1 MRGFAGLLIR
11 SFFRSVEVENRDG
24 LPIRTPA
31 MVVASH
37 RNGLV
42 DGLLLM
48 VALRRYPRFLGKST
62 LFKIPPLWPLL
73 KLAGVVP
80 VYRAADGPSTQKNA
94 AAFAASRRILGGG
107 GLIAVFPE
115 GISHDAPR
123 LQTLRTGAARIAL
136 GATVEDNIEDLVL
149 VPVGIS
155 YDAKARFR
163 SRALVRVGEPV
174 PVNTW
179 APLYREDE
187 HKAVRAM
194 TDDIAVR
201 LRTVG
206 PDYRSWAE
214 AADLSMVA
222 EIVGR
227 SLGAAQPE
235 TVGLGRR
242 EELARSLAAAAQS
255 AGGGALDPV
264 LHALARYQQEL
275 WLLGLDDG
283 QVASSAG
290 RRRHG
295 SALMWSIVKAMAA
308 VPVAVVGTAV
318 HLIPY
323 EVIKRLARIPDN
335 EGMRATV
342 KLGGCMVS
350 FSLVY
355 TVIGWIVGS
364 HFGIPAGVAAAVAGP
379 LSGYV
384 TVLFF
389 ERLRRIGGLLEV
401 LRLAGGRRTTLTSLL
416 ASRQAVE
423 TAAAQLLFPPVI
435 RGV

>member
-1 MRGFAGLLIR
+1 MRAFAGLLIR
-11 SFFRSVEVENRDG
+11 SFFRSVEVENRDA
-24 LPIRTPA
+24 LPIGAPA

-80 VYRAADGPSTQKNA
+80 VYRAADGPSTDKNTST
-94 AAFAASRRILGGG
+94 FAASRRILGDG

-136 GATVEDNIEDLVL
+136 GATVEDNLEDLVL
-149 VPVGIS
+149 VPIGIS

-179 APLYREDE
+179 APLYREDQ
-187 HKAVRAM
+187 HQAVRTM
-194 TDDIAVR
+194 TDDIAAR
-201 LRTVG
+201 LRNVG
-206 PDYRSWAE
+206 PDYRSWTE

-222 EIVGR
+222 EIVLR
-227 SLGAAQPE
+227 PLGTRQPE
-235 TVGLGRR
+235 PVGLGRR
-242 EELARSLAAAAQS
+242 EELARLQAASAES
-255 AGGGALDPV
+255 AGDGALDPV
-264 LHALARYQQEL
+264 RQALARYQQEL

-290 RRRHG
+290 RQRHG
-295 SALMWSIVKAMAA
+295 VALGWAIVKAIAA

-318 HLIPY
+318 HILPY
-323 EVIKRLARIPDN
+323 EVVKRLARVPGN

-342 KLGGCMVS
+342 KLAGCLVS
-350 FSLVY
+350 FSVIY
-355 TVIGWIVGS
+355 GVIGWIVGAR
-364 HFGIPAGVAAAVAGP
+364 FGIPAGLAASAAGP

-389 ERLRRIGGLLEV
+389 ERLRRIGGLVEV
-401 LRLAGGRRTTLTSLL
+401 LHLARGRRTTLTSLL
-416 ASRQAVE
+416 ASRAAVV
-423 TAAAQLLFPPVI
+423 AAADRLISAPAVRDP
-435 RGV
+435 